1 MKCNKGDGKLYG
13 LYPCHQKKTSTLFSY
28 YYITY
33 VVLALTEYCSS
44 ITCATKWT
52 PFCIKF

>member
-1 MKCNKGDGKLYG
+1 MKCNIRAMTNYG
-13 LYPCHQKKTSTLFSY
+13 LYPCHQTSIFFSY
-28 YYITY
+28 YY